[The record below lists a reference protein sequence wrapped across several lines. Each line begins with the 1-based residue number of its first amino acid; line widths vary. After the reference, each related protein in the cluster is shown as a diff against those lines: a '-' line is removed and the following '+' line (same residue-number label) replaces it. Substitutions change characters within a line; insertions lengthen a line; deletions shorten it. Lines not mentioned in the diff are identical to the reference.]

1 MNGKKLAGGQVLGVA
16 GGGIATRGH
25 LGDDTAAALGTDA
38 IEVEVLDEEAP
49 DEVDTAA
56 PAPPDATT
64 PLKKGT
70 SFALTNEGSVSSPL
84 KTQMKNYFST
94 RTILKVGW
102 IFVSFVE
109 MIVWSLQL
117 VKARSFLGKEK
128 RVEFG
133 A

>member
-16 GGGIATRGH
+16 GGGIATPGR

-38 IEVEVLDEEAP
+38 IEVEVLGEEAP
-49 DEVDTAA
+49 GAVDTAA

-70 SFALTNEGSVSSPL
+70 SFALTNEGSVSLPL
-84 KTQMKNYFST
+84 KTQMKNYFSI
-94 RTILKVGW
+94 RTILKVDW

-109 MIVWSLQL
+109 TIVWSLQL
-117 VKARSFLGKEK
+117 VKAKSFLEKEK
-128 RVEFG
+128 RVGFG